1 VHESAPLAL
10 RNFLPQIRQPNIRAI
25 AFGKILLSILAS
37 TSAGIF
43 TKLKRAGHVME
54 HFGTDIGCMAL
65 TIIRESMSVPLG
77 TKVITALVGLLI
89 VLTQTPAG
97 AQYSDGDSGLG
108 GTNCGSLT
116 LQQCRAT
123 KILRAQ
129 SMLQSGRV
137 YGAQPQLTVPSL
149 SGVFATGNL
158 AYASSPAAG
167 GSSRH
172 MKHKQR

>member
-1 VHESAPLAL
+1 MHGVI
-10 RNFLPQIRQPNIRAI
+10 Q
-25 AFGKILLSILAS
+25 AF
-37 TSAGIF
+37 
-43 TKLKRAGHVME
+43 
-54 HFGTDIGCMAL
+54 
-65 TIIRESMSVPLG
+65 RESMSVPLG

-89 VLTQTPAG
+89 VLTQTRAS

-123 KILRAQ
+123 EILRAQ

-149 SGVFATGNL
+149 SGVFATGNS
-158 AYASSPAAG
+158 AYAYSPAAG

-172 MKHKQR
+172 MKHRQR